1 MATRKKSGATARK
14 KADGARQTWI
24 IAAVAVLGAAG
35 GLWYFLA
42 GGKDATMYADPG
54 NAELV
59 ALGRGVY
66 DENCAAC
73 HGGNLEGQPNWR
85 TRLDD
90 GTLPAPP
97 HDESGH
103 TWHHADAQ
111 LLDIITRGG
120 QPGMPAGF
128 KSGMPGYDETLT
140 ERQIVAVLA
149 YIKSRWPITIRRR
162 QEAASRQQ
170 R

>member
-1 MATRKKSGATARK
+1 MAARKKSGSMAGK
-14 KADGARQTWI
+14 KAGGGQRVLV
-24 IAAVAVLGAAG
+24 VAVVAGLGMAG
-35 GLWYFLA
+35 GLWYFLS
-42 GGKDATMYADPG
+42 GGKEAAIYADPG

-59 ALGRGVY
+59 ALGRTVY

-73 HGGNLEGQPNWR
+73 HGGNLGGQPNWR
-85 TRLDD
+85 TRLAD

-97 HDESGH
+97 HDETGH
-103 TWHHADAQ
+103 TWHHPDAQ

-128 KSGMPGYDETLT
+128 KSGMPDYEDILT

-162 QEAASRQQ
+162 QEAVTRQQ